1 MGKRPAPGIS
11 SLETERPGGNPA
23 KSPGMGTAKGKPGA
37 AAKGK
42 GGSKSGKA
50 KPSDGIRITGK
61 VVVAPLPSVQP
72 NTWNPNRMTEYQIE
86 STRAGLLADGW
97 LAAYALLVW
106 GTDEKGIARNIIID
120 GEHRWRIARDLGFT
134 EGPMVFLEGVTAK
147 RAKEMTIEFD
157 AKRGQ
162 FDTIALRDLLAE
174 IGVEDGLAFRL
185 GFDDETFAALMNPT
199 PVLPPGDFSEVNVDA
214 QTDYQC
220 PKCGY
225 EWSGQSS
232 GKKNAEAKEERKAA
246 KARAKQDA
254 KAALAAAE

>member
-1 MGKRPAPGIS
+1 MARSKQSTRAPGVIKA
-11 SLETERPGGNPA
+11 LD
-23 KSPGMGTAKGKPGA
+23 M

-42 GGSKSGKA
+42 APSARRRSGGKGKA
-50 KPSDGIRITGK
+50 APEGVRITGK
-61 VVVAPLPSVQP
+61 VEHAPLESVQP
-72 NTWNPNRMTEYQIE
+72 NTWNPNRMTEFQVE

-106 GTDEKGIARNIIID
+106 GTDEKGIERNIIID
-120 GEHRWRIARDLGFT
+120 GEHRWRIARELGFV

-157 AKRGQ
+157 SKRGR
-162 FDTIALRDLLAE
+162 FDEVALRDLIAE
-174 IGVEDGLAFRL
+174 IGVDDGLAFRL
-185 GFDDETFAALMNPT
+185 GLDDEAFKALMNPS
-199 PVLPPGDFSEVNVDA
+199 PILPPGDFSEVNVDA
-214 QTDYQC
+214 HTDYTC

-246 KARAKQDA
+246 KARAKRDA
-254 KAALAAAE
+254 KAALAAE